1 MWDWWIDSNSGW
13 RMIGTRFI
21 HARGYEE
28 QCYVKMETGGLFEM
42 MDNST
47 LFIPEAT
54 KNKVM

>member
-1 MWDWWIDSNSGW
+1 
-13 RMIGTRFI
+13 MIGTLFI
-21 HARGYEE
+21 HARGYEK
-28 QCYVKMETGGLFEM
+28 QSHVKMETGGLFEM